1 LGLIGRG
8 CDYRNIGKR
17 LELGIVVVL
26 GQGWTDSDFE
36 MVPFCRGFLR
46 KLRALSGLLM
56 GFFCGWYVLE
66 VSFGE

>member
-1 LGLIGRG
+1 LGWVVTIEISASD
-8 CDYRNIGKR
+8 CK
-17 LELGIVVVL
+17 LGVVVVL

-46 KLRALSGLLM
+46 KLRAFSGLLM